1 MEKLSHKIGDD
12 LVRSGVV
19 KAEDAEVYIY
29 GINQIL
35 AYVLNASSSLIIGLI
50 FGVTFEI
57 VIFMAAYI
65 PLRSFAG
72 GYHAKTPLRCY
83 IFSVIMLIV
92 VSIGLKYLAVS
103 EWVYYAV
110 LLVSVLGVLV
120 LSPVEDRNKPLD
132 EMEHKVYKKRAVII
146 LAIELLISGLLK
158 LAGLDSLFV
167 AIVYSFATLSFML
180 IAGKIKNS
188 AFTK

>member
-19 KAEDAEVYIY
+19 KEEDAEVYIY

-83 IFSVIMLIV
+83 VFSVIMLVI
-92 VSIGLKYLAVS
+92 VSICIRCLSLT

-110 LLVSVLGVLV
+110 LAVSVFVILV
-120 LSPVEDRNKPLD
+120 LSPVEDKNKPLD
-132 EMEHKVYKKRAVII
+132 EVEHKVYKKRTMLIAAVEVVICFS
-146 LAIELLISGLLK
+146 LWMMK
-158 LAGLDSLFV
+158 LHRLFAV
-167 AIVYSFATLSFML
+167 VVYSFTALGFML
-180 IAGKIKNS
+180 IAGKVKNLFS
-188 AFTK
+188 DC